1 MVGIASDAR
10 ASVPPEGSPRLFI
23 AYTGSYRL
31 DGDIFVTHPD
41 DASRPELIVDQVRRV
56 EFDGPNRM
64 TVVPVSGVPGYGG
77 IDFVWERIG

>member
-1 MVGIASDAR
+1 M
-10 ASVPPEGSPRLFI
+10 
-23 AYTGSYRL
+23 

-41 DASRPELIVDQVRRV
+41 DASRSELLVDQVRRV
-56 EFDGPNRM
+56 QFDGPNRM